1 LEHQVRPAE
10 AQAAVGLHRARGDHG
25 GDDLEPMK
33 PTQSADPIFPRIFT
47 VRKTAVMLDSDLAQL
62 YDVETKQF
70 NRAISRNEARF
81 PADFVFQLSKDEWEA
96 LRCQIGTLKTSGRGQ
111 HRKYR
116 PWVFT
121 EHGAIMAARILNSEC
136 RPTVELSEPATEWEA
151 SGSQFVILKMVGGT
165 TFRQAGQGV

>member
-1 LEHQVRPAE
+1 
-10 AQAAVGLHRARGDHG
+10 
-25 GDDLEPMK
+25 MK
-33 PTQSADPIFPRIFT
+33 PDESPAIAPRIFAI
-47 VRKTAVMLDSDLAQL
+47 RSESVMLVSDLAML
-62 YDVETKQF
+62 YGVETKVF
-70 NRAISRNEARF
+70 NQAIKRNVHRF
-81 PADFVFQLSKDEWEA
+81 PSDFAFQLQPEEFGS
-96 LRCQIGTLKTSGRGQ
+96 QIATLKTVGRGQ
-111 HRKYR
+111 HRKYQ

>member
-1 LEHQVRPAE
+1 MNPPKSAE
-10 AQAAVGLHRARGDHG
+10 
-25 GDDLEPMK
+25 
-33 PTQSADPIFPRIFT
+33 PIFPHISV
-47 VRKTAVMLDSDLAQL
+47 VRDAYVMLDSDLAALYGVTTKRLNEQVRRNRGQFPEDFMFQL
-62 YDVETKQF
+62 TDVE
-70 NRAISRNEARF
+70 AA
-81 PADFVFQLSKDEWEA
+81 A
-96 LRCQIGTLKTSGRGQ
+96 LRSQIATLKTVGRGQ
-111 HRKYR
+111 HRKYQ